1 MVSMKSPFPT
11 EPAERQRRWTSM
23 TSRLLFIYTVT
34 FLFSLLLLL
43 VFVEHAVTAQ
53 MEHEVD
59 VVMDWQMIYFDST
72 PDNVLPDAIR
82 NRLENSRTHENYYG
96 LFTPDGRYIAG
107 DVTAFPSQLAV
118 DRVCETLTHTLTI
131 TGNQPAPLVR
141 AMAERRKN
149 GDILLVSRD
158 VSHIFRVR
166 KAIINAFAMGGMFCL
181 AAGIALG
188 LAMSARQMRRV
199 RAIRRVTQRISQG
212 DLNQRLPTGGR
223 DEIDMLSHLVNR

>member
-1 MVSMKSPFPT
+1 MIPL
-11 EPAERQRRWTSM
+11 
-23 TSRLLFIYTVT
+23 RLV
-34 FLFSLLLLL
+34 
-43 VFVEHAVTAQ
+43 
-53 MEHEVD
+53 
-59 VVMDWQMIYFDST
+59 
-72 PDNVLPDAIR
+72 R
-82 NRLENSRTHENYYG
+82 NDKRLIG
-96 LFTPDGRYIAG
+96 
-107 DVTAFPSQLAV
+107 
-118 DRVCETLTHTLTI
+118 TLTI

-223 DEIDMLSHLVNR
+223 DEIDMLSHLVNRMLDEIERLIAEVKGTCDSIAHDLRTPLAHVIVLLGNMVQRAEFLNDRPMLDLIARARSDTDRLLERFRAFLLPTRSSDNVQVERVPEDPPGNRPGSGRPSGGCWN